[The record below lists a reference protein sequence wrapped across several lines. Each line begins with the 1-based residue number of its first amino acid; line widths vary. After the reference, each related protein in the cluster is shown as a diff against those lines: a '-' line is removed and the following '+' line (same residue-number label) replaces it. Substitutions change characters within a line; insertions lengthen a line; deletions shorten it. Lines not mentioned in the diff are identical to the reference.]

1 MRWTR
6 RTGPSDVEDRRGL
19 SGRPGIRL
27 GLGGVIVVLLL
38 SVVFKQDF
46 FSLLGGGGATLPGAS
61 TEPVAA
67 SAEET
72 RLAEFVEFV
81 VGDAQDVWARLLG
94 PDYRRARLVLFRGA
108 VQSGCGYAEAA
119 MGPFYCPA
127 DERVY
132 IDLGFYDE
140 LHTRFGAPGDFAQ
153 AYVIAHEVGHHVQR
167 LLGIESD
174 MRRESQQQPARAG
187 SLSVALELQ
196 ADCFAGVWGYSTA
209 QRDLLEGG
217 DVDEGLGAAAAVG
230 DDRIQQRTT
239 GQVRPESFTHGSSA
253 DRVRWFRR
261 GLEAGQ
267 PSACDTFAGGR

>member
-6 RTGPSDVEDRRGL
+6 RTGPSDVEDRRGM
-19 SGRPGIRL
+19 SRRPGMKL
-27 GLGGVIVVLLL
+27 GLGGMVIVLLL

-46 FSLLGGGGATLPGAS
+46 FSLLGGAGAAIPVGGGAAVT
-61 TEPVAA
+61 A
-67 SAEET
+67 SAEEEE
-72 RLAEFVEFV
+72 LARFVEFV
-81 VGDAQDVWARLLG
+81 VGDVQDGWTQIIG

-127 DERVY
+127 DEKVY

-153 AYVIAHEVGHHVQR
+153 AYVIAHEIGHHVQH
-167 LLGIESD
+167 LTGIERE
-174 MRRESQQQPARAG
+174 MRLASQQQPARANA
-187 SLSVALELQ
+187 LSVALELQ

-209 QRDLLEGG
+209 RRDLLEHG
-217 DVDEGLGAAAAVG
+217 DIEEGLQAASAVG

-239 GQVRPESFTHGSSA
+239 GQVNPESFTHGSAA
-253 DRVRWFRR
+253 DRSRWFRR
-261 GLEAGQ
+261 GLETGD
-267 PSACDTFAGGR
+267 PNACDTFARGR